1 MRPDAP
7 SPEGKRSRARAY
19 AVAGAAL
26 AAVALLT
33 WWGWPYI
40 SRFLDAEQARRLVE
54 DAGAWGPLV
63 LIGMQVVQVVVA
75 PIPGQITGLVGGY
88 LFGPVLGVVYTT
100 IGATIGF
107 TLVFFLARRW
117 GRPFVEKFV
126 SREHL
131 ERFDHLAGTRGTLA
145 LFLVY
150 LLPAF
155 PDDIISFVA
164 GLTPIPIRSL
174 VLVSLAGRL
183 PGYVLLSVGG
193 NGLAYDDLDPIVVIG
208 GVVAVIVALAYW
220 KRDWL
225 HEMVASGDVVGFLRR
240 RWPLSAMMSAVFF
253 TGLALVAVALYF
265 AATADPLLR

>member
-1 MRPDAP
+1 MTGATPPPADMRPDAP

-107 TLVFFLARRW
+107 MQAKEMNT
-117 GRPFVEKFV
+117 
-126 SREHL
+126 
-131 ERFDHLAGTRGTLA
+131 
-145 LFLVY
+145 FLVY
-150 LLPAF
+150 PYG
-155 PDDIISFVA
+155 DIAYYRLAIGQFESF
-164 GLTPIPIRSL
+164 
-174 VLVSLAGRL
+174 
-183 PGYVLLSVGG
+183 
-193 NGLAYDDLDPIVVIG
+193 
-208 GVVAVIVALAYW
+208 ALAAEQIEKEKGNFKENLWVLKY
-220 KRDWL
+220 
-225 HEMVASGDVVGFLRR
+225 
-240 RWPLSAMMSAVFF
+240 
-253 TGLALVAVALYF
+253 
-265 AATADPLLR
+265 